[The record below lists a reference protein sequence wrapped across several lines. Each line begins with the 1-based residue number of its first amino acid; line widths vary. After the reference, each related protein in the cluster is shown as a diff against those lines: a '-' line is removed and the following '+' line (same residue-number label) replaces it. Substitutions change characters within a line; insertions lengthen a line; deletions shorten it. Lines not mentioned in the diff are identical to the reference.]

1 MKVGMIQSLN
11 PPTLSSYTCVMVT
24 IMWVAFLKVWNKWE
38 VLKDINLSW
47 NFIILHDPLTHD
59 LHVGD
64 FFTLNNC

>member
-1 MKVGMIQSLN
+1 
-11 PPTLSSYTCVMVT
+11 MVT
-24 IMWVAFLKVWNKWE
+24 IIWVAFLKVWNKWE

-47 NFIILHDPLTHD
+47 NFIILRDPLTHD